1 LGITSSPTID
11 VVLRHLRN
19 LTSSG
24 ESLDRWNSV
33 QYSIKDTFG
42 EIFVFLNDN
51 WKSISPTIQSA
62 LETTNIVP
70 IGHSIFKPR
79 RLFFRLA
86 EDLNPFMHEIPRY
99 FGQHEQFLKKLGVR
113 EKPSSEDYC
122 QFLSELATECK
133 EIGLNPN
140 ELRAIIAIIEAIN
153 AELEVEGLGLSM
165 AAESKERNL
174 FIPDEDSI
182 LRDSSRCLYNNDG
195 WLRSRLGADGF
206 GGEIYILHPFLQKSI
221 AQSLEIPLLSEVLV
235 ETLPKDL
242 VVQHVDSLGA
252 QKETMEATIKSGE
265 FLEMMTSL
273 CLRSRGKL
281 EVSERN
287 EYDRLNPQFHGDLH
301 AEISWKLRRLN
312 VVFVEFLVTEMKISD
327 PRHKSSRSQS
337 TEPMPSLCF
346 VQFNDQEN
354 SYTLLVNSSMLVPPV
369 TASVAIGVGI
379 CRLLGLD
386 ASVSASV
393 SLLLASIELG
403 DSDRVFTELR
413 VASDSATI
421 RERSRGVPG
430 AEVTECDRKMTE
442 LKPFRVY
449 RLGEIVAYEKE
460 DSSKQTKS
468 LHYARV
474 VAISEEGEAGV
485 RRVSLK
491 TDVGVITCLPTEIF
505 SFKSARE
512 IISAM
517 KNPIQ
522 EKKSR
527 LSFLSS
533 SNSLKLSS
541 VSPEEKNAS
550 LLAEK
555 APPQDKDSL
564 VSQNEVVG
572 ALQGLLLRAGIPVSL
587 ENKVRSSFVLPSLTS
602 IGRIWWQ
609 ES

>member
-1 LGITSSPTID
+1 
-11 VVLRHLRN
+11 
-19 LTSSG
+19 
-24 ESLDRWNSV
+24 
-33 QYSIKDTFG
+33 
-42 EIFVFLNDN
+42 VFLNDN
-51 WKSISPTIQSA
+51 WKLISPTIQSA

-70 IGHSIFKPR
+70 IGHSIYKPR

-122 QFLSELATECK
+122 QFLVELATECK
-133 EIGLNPN
+133 ETGLNPN

-153 AELEVEGLGLSM
+153 AELEVEGLS
-165 AAESKERNL
+165 STVSQERNL
-174 FIPDEDSI
+174 YIPDEDSI

-206 GGEIYILHPFLQKSI
+206 GGEIHILHPFLQKSI

-242 VVQHVDSLGA
+242 VLQPVDSFSN
-252 QKETMEATIKSGE
+252 QKNTMEATFKSVE

-301 AEISWKLRRLN
+301 SEISWKLSKLS

-346 VQFNDQEN
+346 VKLNDKE
-354 SYTLLVNSSMLVPPV
+354 STCTLLINSSMLVPPV

-449 RLGEIVAYEKE
+449 RLGEIVAYEKQ
-460 DSSKQTKS
+460 DPNKKSKT

-474 VAISEEGEAGV
+474 VSISEEGEAGV

-491 TDVGVITCLPTEIF
+491 TDLGVITCLPTEIF

-512 IISAM
+512 INSSM
-517 KNPIQ
+517 KSVNPVQ
-522 EKKSR
+522 ERKSR
-527 LSFLSS
+527 FSFLSS
-533 SNSLKLSS
+533 SNSQKFSS
-541 VSPEEKNAS
+541 FEIPEDKSTPAQGSQGDQEK
-550 LLAEK
+550 
-555 APPQDKDSL
+555 DCL

-587 ENKVRSSFVLPSLTS
+587 ENKVSQWPVS
-602 IGRIWWQ
+602 
-609 ES
+609 

>member
-1 LGITSSPTID
+1 M
-11 VVLRHLRN
+11 
-19 LTSSG
+19 
-24 ESLDRWNSV
+24 
-33 QYSIKDTFG
+33 
-42 EIFVFLNDN
+42 FLNDN

-122 QFLSELATECK
+122 QFLRELATECK
-133 EIGLNPN
+133 DIGLNPN

-153 AELEVEGLGLSM
+153 AELEVEGLLS
-165 AAESKERNL
+165 ESKNENL
-174 FIPDEDSI
+174 FLPDEDSI
-182 LRDSSRCLYNNDG
+182 LRDASLCLYNNDG
-195 WLRSRLGADGF
+195 WLRSRLGTDGF
-206 GGEIYILHPFLQKSI
+206 GGEIHILHPFLQKAI
-221 AQSLEIPLLSEVLV
+221 AQSLQIPLLSEVLV
-235 ETLPKDL
+235 ETLPRDL
-242 VVQHVDSLGA
+242 VLQTVDSWNA
-252 QKETMEATIKSGE
+252 QKFTIEAAFKSGE
-265 FLEMMTSL
+265 FIEMMTSL
-273 CLRSRGKL
+273 SLRSRGKL
-281 EVSERN
+281 DVSERN
-287 EYDRLNPQFHGDLH
+287 EYDRLNPQFHGDLN
-301 AEISWKLRRLN
+301 AEISWKLSRLN
-312 VVFVEFLVTEMKISD
+312 VVFIEFLVTEMKILD
-327 PRHKSSRSQS
+327 PRHRSSRSQC

-346 VQFNDQEN
+346 VKFDEGEK
-354 SYTLLVNSSMLVPPV
+354 SYTLLVNSSMLVAPV

-379 CRLLGLD
+379 CRLIGLD

-393 SLLLASIELG
+393 SLLLASIEFG

-430 AEVTECDRKMTE
+430 AEVIECDRKMTE

-449 RLGEIVAYEKE
+449 RLGEIVAYEKV
-460 DSSKQTKS
+460 DSSKQSKT

-485 RRVSLK
+485 RRISLK

-512 IISAM
+512 VTSTM
-517 KNPIQ
+517 KSPIQ
-522 EKKSR
+522 EKKPR
-527 LSFLSS
+527 FSFLSS
-533 SNSLKLSS
+533 SNSLKHL
-541 VSPEEKNAS
+541 PDEKNAFIPDN
-550 LLAEK
+550 
-555 APPQDKDSL
+555 APPSQEKDSL

-572 ALQGLLLRAGIPVSL
+572 ALQGLLLRAGIPASL
-587 ENKVRSSFVLPSLTS
+587 ENKVWSPHF
-602 IGRIWWQ
+602 
-609 ES
+609 